1 MNFINRFRTNATEYF
16 LSFFYNRLCN
26 YTVNQ
31 FQNSWL
37 SKTIFSLVFRAKF
50 WVLENDRENNIETHC
65 FASFLSWSQTGHLQR
80 TVDEL
85 IRRWRKTR
93 REWSIFVCFW
103 RADQYSKISSL
114 RVCFE
119 LHEYCEGKIEEKFTC
134 SIELWRSCVVFFRE
148 MRIRMNERQNK
159 NWLKEA
165 RSWIEFLFDSIFWRW
180 TEDLRKK
187 RRLMFEMIFSLTVE
201 EHWFE
206 RTLFLEKEKDR
217 FIDLRKQTKIHVA
230 QKKKELLRAFSL
242 VFDRFSR
249 FSSQLVKEKDSL
261 NLIEVFRIDW
271 MLFVDEIDV
280 EQCSLIKKSK
290 T

>member
-1 MNFINRFRTNATEYF
+1 MRDKIRIDWKKPDRE
-16 LSFFYNRLCN
+16 S
-26 YTVNQ
+26 
-31 FQNSWL
+31 S
-37 SKTIFSLVFRAKF
+37 FSLTQFF
-50 WVLENDRENNIETHC
+50 
-65 FASFLSWSQTGHLQR
+65 G
-80 TVDEL
+80 DE
-85 IRRWRKTR
+85 
-93 REWSIFVCFW
+93 
-103 RADQYSKISSL
+103 QKI
-114 RVCFE
+114 
-119 LHEYCEGKIEEKFTC
+119 CEE
-134 SIELWRSCVVFFRE
+134 
-148 MRIRMNERQNK
+148 
-159 NWLKEA
+159 
-165 RSWIEFLFDSIFWRW
+165 
-180 TEDLRKK
+180 K

-280 EQCSLIKKSK
+280 EQCSKMDSVDYSVA
-290 T
+290 